1 MQYRWL
7 NDESLPVW
15 INCRGQVIIEN
26 HQVKYLI
33 GCINEI
39 GKKQY
44 ADNVSGLLGEESF
57 KNFIYPI
64 DDDFEKG
71 FVLRLELIILRI
83 LMKIMD

>member
-1 MQYRWL
+1 M
-7 NDESLPVW
+7 NESLPVW
-15 INCRGQVIIEN
+15 INCRGQAIIEN

-57 KNFIYPI
+57 KILFIQLMMI
-64 DDDFEKG
+64 LKM
-71 FVLRLELIILRI
+71 VLF
-83 LMKIMD
+83 